1 MKTAL
6 SFLLACLTCT
16 VAVASSS
23 RQQAAA
29 PQPTVAT
36 DAANDPAAG
45 LFSQMCNKCHDGA
58 RITAVRR
65 SSTEWEEVL
74 NKMIERGAMGS
85 EKEFETVYDYLR
97 RYFGKLYINNAPPDE
112 IVTILGLSKK
122 DAEAIVAY
130 RKANGSF
137 ADFDAVKKVPDI
149 DVKQLE
155 ARKEAVAF

>member
-6 SFLLACLTCT
+6 SCLLGCLAWT
-16 VAVASSS
+16 AVIASSS
-23 RQQAAA
+23 RQQPAA
-29 PQPTVAT
+29 PPQAAST

-45 LFSQMCNKCHDGA
+45 LFAQMCNKCHDGA
-58 RITAVRR
+58 RITALRR

-112 IVTILGLSKK
+112 IVTVLGLSKK

-149 DVKQLE
+149 DVKKIE
-155 ARKEAVAF
+155 ERKDAIAF